1 MDWISPYTALIAG
14 AVAVP
19 ALVLLYFLKLK
30 RRQVPVSSTLL
41 WKRAVQDLQV
51 NAPLRLPRKN
61 ILLLLQLLALLALLV
76 ALGRP
81 VLSLDT
87 SPPRRVVLLI
97 DQSASMRAT
106 DVAPTR
112 LAEAKRQAREVV
124 ESLRAGSGWFAG
136 SRSDEAMVIAFAGT
150 SRVLCNYTA
159 DKAQLAAAIDSIEET
174 DGETLLSDAVAVAR
188 AYATPS
194 GTEDKNRS
202 AEAPARLE
210 LFSDGRIA
218 DLDRV
223 IVAPGE
229 LNFHA
234 IGRTAD
240 NVAIVA
246 LQARRSFENPEALSV
261 FVDVAN
267 YGSEAV
273 AGEVQL
279 AIDGN
284 VRAVEAV
291 TVLPRSAG
299 KPGEAGK
306 PGHTV
311 VSFVLSHAG
320 AGVLEARV
328 LRPDALAAD
337 NKAWAVLAPAK
348 ALAVLLVTDGNPA
361 LRSALKSC
369 APARL
374 DAIKPAE
381 FDRLYAAQGAPELSY
396 DLVVLDRHDAVPPL
410 PGGPSAGRAPDR
422 LPRGN
427 YLVFG
432 RPPAASGARAEGELK
447 DQWIVDW
454 RSRHPVL
461 NFVNLD
467 NVLVARA
474 NRLVLPRDATVLAEF
489 GDSPAIAEVRRQGG
503 VMILVGFDV
512 LQSSWPF
519 DAGFVMFCCNVVN
532 YIGREAAEGQAPG
545 LKVGQPLIVAQPPP
559 AVQAP
564 TRGRVG
570 HIVRQA
576 TVTTPEGATVRV
588 EGSPSGAVRYAA
600 TSRAGVYR
608 LAVEGGADHL
618 FAVNLLDAAESDIG
632 AAHELAFSGQ
642 KVKAEEGGP
651 ARANQEIWPLLALL
665 GLLLVYVEWY
675 VYNAKVRL

>member
-1 MDWISPYTALIAG
+1 MDWISPYTALVAG

-159 DKAQLAAAIDSIEET
+159 DKVQLAAAIDSIEET

-188 AYATPS
+188 AYATPA

-202 AEAPARLE
+202 AETPARLE

-267 YGSEAV
+267 YGAEAV
-273 AGEVQL
+273 ACEVQL

-284 VRAVEAV
+284 VRSVEAV
-291 TVLPRSAG
+291 TVLPRS
-299 KPGEAGK
+299 AGK

-337 NKAWAVLAPAK
+337 NNAWAVLAPAK
-348 ALAVLLVTDGNPA
+348 ALAVLLVTEGNPA

-381 FDRLYAAQGAPELSY
+381 FDRIYAAQGALELSY

-410 PGGPSAGRAPDR
+410 SGGPSAGRAPDR

-503 VMILVGFDV
+503 VMILVG
-512 LQSSWPF
+512 
-519 DAGFVMFCCNVVN
+519 
-532 YIGREAAEGQAPG
+532 QAPG
-545 LKVGQPLIVAQPPP
+545 LKVGQPLSVRG
-559 AVQAP
+559 AP
-564 TRGRVG
+564 G
-570 HIVRQA
+570 VRQA
-576 TVTTPEGATVRV
+576 TVTTPDGAAVRV

-632 AAHELAFSGQ
+632 AAHELVFSGQ

-665 GLLLVYVEWY
+665 GLLVVYVEWY

>member
-1 MDWISPYTALIAG
+1 MDWITPYAALIAG

-61 ILLLLQLLALLALLV
+61 ILLLLQLLALAALLV

-106 DVAPTR
+106 DASPTR
-112 LAEAKRQAREVV
+112 LAEAKRQAREVL
-124 ESLRAGSGWFAG
+124 ESLRAGSTWSFG
-136 SRSDEAMVIAFAGT
+136 SRPDEAMVITFAGRA
-150 SRVLCNYTA
+150 RVLCNYTA

-174 DGETLLSDAVAVAR
+174 DGETLLADAVAVAR
-188 AYATPS
+188 AYATPA
-194 GTEDKNRS
+194 GAEDKGRS
-202 AEAPARLE
+202 AESPARLD

-229 LNFHA
+229 INFHS

-246 LQARRSFENPEALSV
+246 LQARRSFENPEALNV
-261 FVDVAN
+261 FVDLAN

-273 AGEVQL
+273 ACEVQL
-279 AIDGN
+279 AIDAN
-284 VRAVEAV
+284 VRGVQAV
-291 TVLPRSAG
+291 TVPPRPARP
-299 KPGEAGK
+299 PGDAGK

-311 VSFVLSHAG
+311 VSFVLAHAG
-320 AGVLEARV
+320 AGVMEARL
-328 LRPDALAAD
+328 LRPDALASD
-337 NKAWAVLAPAK
+337 NAVWAVLAPVK
-348 ALAVLLVTDGNPA
+348 PLAVLLVTEGNPP

-374 DAIKPAE
+374 DAIRPAD
-381 FDRLYAAQGAPELSY
+381 FDRLYGAAGAPEMPY
-396 DLVVLDRHDAVPPL
+396 DLVVLDRH
-410 PGGPSAGRAPDR
+410 APDR

-432 RPPAASGARAEGELK
+432 RPPAVSGAHVEGELK
-447 DQWIVDW
+447 NRWMVDW
-454 RSRHPVL
+454 RSRHPAL

-467 NVLVARA
+467 NVLVAKAHRM
-474 NRLVLPRDATVLAEF
+474 VLPRDATVLAEF
-489 GDSPAIAEVRRQGG
+489 EDAPAMAEVRRQGG
-503 VMILVGFDV
+503 VMLLVSFDT

-545 LKVGQPLIVAQPPP
+545 LKVGQPLSVRVAP
-559 AVQAP
+559 
-564 TRGRVG
+564 G
-570 HIVRQA
+570 VRQA
-576 TVTTPEGATVRV
+576 TVTTPDGATARV
-588 EGSPSGAVRYAA
+588 ESSPSGAVRYGA
-600 TSRAGVYR
+600 TWRAGVYR
-608 LAVEGGADHL
+608 LAVEGGAEHL
-618 FAVNLLDAAESDIG
+618 FALNLLDAAESDIG
-632 AAHELAFSGQ
+632 AARELVFPGQ
-642 KVKAEEGGP
+642 VVKAEEGGP
-651 ARANQEIWPLLALL
+651 ARANQELWPFLVLL
-665 GLLLVYVEWY
+665 GLAIVYIEWY
-675 VYNAKVRL
+675 VYNAKARL

>member
-1 MDWISPYTALIAG
+1 MDWISPYTALVAG

-159 DKAQLAAAIDSIEET
+159 DKVQLAAAIDSIEET

-188 AYATPS
+188 AYATPA

-202 AEAPARLE
+202 AETPARLE

-267 YGSEAV
+267 YGAEAV
-273 AGEVQL
+273 ACEVQL

-284 VRAVEAV
+284 VRSVEAV
-291 TVLPRSAG
+291 TVLPRS
-299 KPGEAGK
+299 AGK

-337 NKAWAVLAPAK
+337 NNAWAVLAPAK
-348 ALAVLLVTDGNPA
+348 ALAVLLVTEGNPA

-381 FDRLYAAQGAPELSY
+381 FDRIYAAQGALELSY

-410 PGGPSAGRAPDR
+410 SGGPSAGRAPDR

-545 LKVGQPLIVAQPPP
+545 LKVGQPLSVRG
-559 AVQAP
+559 AP
-564 TRGRVG
+564 G
-570 HIVRQA
+570 VRQA
-576 TVTTPEGATVRV
+576 TVTTPDGAAVRV

-632 AAHELAFSGQ
+632 AAHELVFSGQ

-665 GLLLVYVEWY
+665 GLLVVYVEWY